1 MTESI
6 NATSVIVDLLGRGHA
21 VQFRAAGDSMHPL
34 VRNHDYLHVE
44 PAAKLRIRRGDVV
57 LTLAPRGLTAHRV
70 MHWNE
75 ETLVTRGDNVRVQ
88 DAPVVRAHV
97 LGVVTHAERN
107 GKRRRV
113 RRATLTLALRRAY
126 ARACSLL
133 SAITSCFFVF

>member
-6 NATSVIVDLLGRGHA
+6 DATTMIIDLLGRGHA
-21 VQFRAAGDSMHPL
+21 VRFRAAGDSMHPL
-34 VRNHDYLHVE
+34 VRDNDYLHVE

-70 MHWNE
+70 MNWDDA
-75 ETLVTRGDNVRVQ
+75 TLVTRGDNQRLH
-88 DAPVVRAHV
+88 DTPVVRAHV

-107 GKRRRV
+107 GSRRRV

-126 ARACSLL
+126 ARACLL
-133 SAITSCFFVF
+133 LGAITSCFFGF